1 MAFKSNQNRT
11 IVLPIEEKDYNSFV
25 TDNSTAN
32 NSLEYYINIMP
43 ECFPIDI
50 HLGFQLNG
58 RDRVSK
64 KTGFVQRRIKVSEIV
79 YRIRP
84 SFLLSYQRG
93 RTSEAVNGLLLI
105 RHGSPFWVVSD
116 VCGRNA
122 MWWYRLFV
130 SLSLYSIVGTTIRY
144 TTDLP
149 EHILAD
155 EHHIKI
161 QGKKAYVATTVG
173 HNCFLG
179 MDVSYNCDQQA
190 LQQSYE
196 VFKREAADLDS
207 DYQPITANTDGWWA
221 TQKALKALYPMILI
235 IECFLHG
242 FLKVRNRATKKLKT
256 VFELASDKI
265 WDCYRAESK
274 RSLAQKIR
282 RLTQWATKIEESP
295 MQKNIL
301 KFCKKKERWMEH
313 LDQPQAY
320 RTSNS
325 LDRLMRCMKKHAYN
339 SQMFHG
345 KKVETTTQNFRALAL
360 LHNFTPYYPS
370 KHNKGKTNSPAAKL
384 NGFTYHSNWLH
395 NLMISASLG
404 GFRHQRN
411 PL

>member
-11 IVLPIEEKDYNSFV
+11 IVLPIAEKDYHSFV
-25 TDNSTAN
+25 RDNSRAGDTLACLI
-32 NSLEYYINIMP
+32 STMP
-43 ECFPIDI
+43 ECFPVEI
-50 HLGFQLNG
+50 HLGFQFNG

-64 KTGFVQRRIKVSEIV
+64 KTGFVQRRIKVAGVV

-93 RTSEAVNGLLLI
+93 RTDQAAGGLMLI
-105 RHGSPFWVVSD
+105 RHGVPFWVVAHTL
-116 VCGRNA
+116 GRNA
-122 MWWYRLFV
+122 MWWYRLFI

-144 TTDLP
+144 DFNLP
-149 EHILAD
+149 EHLLFD

-179 MDVSYNCDQQA
+179 MDVSSSCDQA
-190 LQQSYE
+190 GLQGSYE
-196 VFKREAADLDS
+196 VFKLEAADLDA
-207 DYQPITANTDGWWA
+207 DYQPITGTVDGWWA
-221 TQKALKALYPMILI
+221 TQNVLKVLYPMMTI

-242 FLKVRNRATKKLKT
+242 FLKVRDRATKKVKPI
-256 VFELASDKI
+256 FELAADKI
-265 WDCYRAESK
+265 WDCYKAESK

-282 RLTQWATKIEESP
+282 RLKQWATKIEESP

-301 KFCKKKERWMEH
+301 KFCEKKELWAKH
-313 LDQPQAY
+313 LDYPDAY

-325 LDRLMRCMKKHAYN
+325 LDRLMRCMKKHAFN

-345 KKVETTTQNFRALAL
+345 KKIETTTKNFRALAL

-370 KHNKGKTNSPAAKL
+370 EFNRGKINSPAAKL
-384 NGFTYHSNWLH
+384 NGFTYHDNWLH
-395 NLMISASLG
+395 NLLISASLG
-404 GFRHQRN
+404 GFRNQRN

>member
-1 MAFKSNQNRT
+1 MAFKSKQNRT
-11 IVLPIEEKDYNSFV
+11 IVLPIKEKDYDSFV
-25 TDNSTAN
+25 TN
-32 NSLEYYINIMP
+32 NLVAHDSLEHFISIMP
-43 ECFPIDI
+43 ECFPVEI

-64 KTGFVQRRIKVSEIV
+64 KTGLVQRRVKICGVI
-79 YRIRP
+79 YRVRP

-93 RTSEAVNGLLLI
+93 KTSEAASGLLLI
-105 RHGSPFWVVSD
+105 RHGVPFWVVAHIL
-116 VCGRNA
+116 GRNP
-122 MWWYRLFV
+122 MWWYRLFI
-130 SLSLYSIVGTTIRY
+130 SLSLYSIVGTTIRQESN
-144 TTDLP
+144 LP

-179 MDVSYNCDQQA
+179 MDVSYNCDQEA
-190 LQQSYE
+190 LQDSYE
-196 VFKREAADLDS
+196 VFKLEAADLVP
-207 DYQPITANTDGWWA
+207 DYQPTTANTDGWWA
-221 TQKALKALYPMILI
+221 TQNALKALYPMIVI

-242 FLKVRNRATKKLKT
+242 FLKVRDRATKKMKA
-256 VFELASDKI
+256 VFDLAGDKI
-265 WDCYRAESK
+265 WDCYKAESK

-282 RLTQWATKIEESP
+282 RLTEWTTKIKESP

-301 KFCKKKERWMEH
+301 KFCNKKERWMQH
-313 LDQPQAY
+313 LDYPDAY

-325 LDRLMRCMKKHAYN
+325 LDRLMRCMKKHAFN

-345 KKVETTTQNFRALAL
+345 KKIETTTKNFRALAL

-370 KHNKGKTNSPAAKL
+370 QHNKGELNSPTAKL

-395 NLMISASLG
+395 HLMISASLG
-404 GFRHQRN
+404 GFRNQRN

>member
-11 IVLPIEEKDYNSFV
+11 IVLPIEEKNYQSFITNNSE
-25 TDNSTAN
+25 AN
-32 NSLEYYINIMP
+32 DSLEYYISIMP
-43 ECFPIDI
+43 ECFPLDI

-64 KTGFVQRRIKVSEIV
+64 KTGFVQRRIKVSGVV

-93 RTSEAVNGLLLI
+93 RTSEASSGLMLI
-105 RHGSPFWVVSD
+105 RHGVPFWVVAHEL
-116 VCGRNA
+116 GRNA
-122 MWWYRLFV
+122 MWWYRLFI
-130 SLSLYSIVGTTIRY
+130 SLALYSIVGTTIRNAS
-144 TTDLP
+144 DLP

-179 MDVSYNCDQQA
+179 MDVSYNCDQEA
-190 LQQSYE
+190 LQESYE
-196 VFKREAADLDS
+196 VFKLEAEDLNA
-207 DYQPITANTDGWWA
+207 DYQPITATTDGWWA
-221 TQKALKALYPMILI
+221 TQNALKALYPMIFI

-242 FLKVRNRATKKLKT
+242 FIKVRDRATKKLRA
-256 VFELASDKI
+256 VFEIAGDKI
-265 WDCYRAESK
+265 WDCYKAESK
-274 RSLAQKIR
+274 GSLAQRIR
-282 RLTQWATKIEESP
+282 RLKEWANKIEESP

-301 KFCKKKERWMEH
+301 KFCNKKDRWMEH
-313 LDQPQAY
+313 LDHTESY
-320 RTSNS
+320 RTSNN
-325 LDRLMRCMKKHAYN
+325 LDRLMRCMKKHAFN

-345 KKVETTTQNFRALAL
+345 KKIKTTTKNFRALAL

-370 KHNKGKTNSPAAKL
+370 EYNKGELNSPAAKL
-384 NGFTYHSNWLH
+384 NGFTYHEKWLH

-404 GFRHQRN
+404 GFRNQRN